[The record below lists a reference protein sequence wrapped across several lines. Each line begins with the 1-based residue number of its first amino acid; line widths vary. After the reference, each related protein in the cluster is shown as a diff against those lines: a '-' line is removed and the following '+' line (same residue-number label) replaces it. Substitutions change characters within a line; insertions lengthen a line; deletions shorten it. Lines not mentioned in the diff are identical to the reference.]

1 MRPVMQSA
9 TLKSLPDLFALKTAD
24 KAAFG
29 ETLPGK
35 VRFLKWG
42 RNDTTKGPFILDDYS
57 AQILPLNQKAL
68 GFDRVA
74 LDFEHNT
81 VPGTPE
87 YERTQEPRPVAGYGA
102 VTIVP
107 GDGLYLD
114 ALNWTPG
121 GQANARN
128 YEDLSG
134 ALAKDSQDRVIF
146 VHSVGLV
153 RNGATPDVHLLSAR
167 ALTQSTPNEP
177 KRMPELNLDTLATS
191 VTKLSTDL
199 ASLTQ
204 KLGALETQLAG
215 AKAPDLTPLSARLD
229 TLEAS
234 LKSTATAQQ
243 AEQRAQLI
251 AAASRDGKVIPLSAE
266 SIAKLDVTTLNELV
280 AGLPKNVVPLNA
292 RPKPKADA
300 AKDDT
305 LTGALRSGAAWSHLS
320 K

>member
-114 ALNWTPG
+114 ALHWTPG

-134 ALAKDSQDRVIF
+134 ALAKDKQDRVIF

-153 RNGATPDVHLLSAR
+153 RNGATPDVHLLTAIS
-167 ALTQSTPNEP
+167 LTVNPIN
-177 KRMPELNLDTLATS
+177 KNMPDISLETLAAAQA
-191 VTKLSTDL
+191 KLSADI

-204 KLGALETQLAG
+204 TLGTLQTQLAG

-234 LKSTATAQQ
+234 LKSTATAAQ

-300 AKDDT
+300 AKDET
-305 LTGALRSGAAWSHLS
+305 LTGALRSGAAWAHLS